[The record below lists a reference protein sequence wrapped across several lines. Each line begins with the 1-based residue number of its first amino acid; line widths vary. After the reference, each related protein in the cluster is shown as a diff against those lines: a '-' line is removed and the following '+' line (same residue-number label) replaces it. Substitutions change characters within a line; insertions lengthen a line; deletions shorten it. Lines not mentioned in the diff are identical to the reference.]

1 MKLHEYS
8 LWKKIC
14 MQVLLLCFC
23 LPLTAW
29 GAEPQTV
36 RVGYFRVS
44 NYYKV
49 DENGKI
55 DSYDTR
61 WLEEISYYANL
72 RLEYVDCGTWLQGT
86 DMLNTGEID
95 LLGFSLWSE
104 ERDKAYEFCLNSY
117 GYNVSEIVTK
127 PENKIAF
134 QDFAAIGKMKIG
146 VRFNYVPKKHLEE
159 RLQEHG
165 QQPEIMVFKTQR
177 ELLDA
182 LEQGTVDA
190 IASSSHL
197 VPSNLKV
204 IDKFEYIPIY
214 FMAKKGNEALT
225 DKIDSAIAEIHI
237 NNPNFDDNLSKEYFP
252 SLNQYPLSKEEQAYI
267 NSLDSLTFCFC
278 TNEGYLCRTEN
289 GKYEG
294 IHPAI
299 AKKLCEL
306 LGVKYKEVH
315 LDFPQLLDRLAKV
328 NGNENV
334 GRQLVADIK
343 SKGVD
348 VWGDFYYDQ
357 QWANTLGVGITTSYL
372 GANYYEIRGKGEVI
386 DNTTSKIALVRG
398 LRFTKDIAQQYSPER
413 IVWCD
418 DFEHCIKAVKAGTAD
433 VTVVNTY
440 AAEYYLAMFQYS
452 DLSASLIP
460 FSNRTSLAVVD
471 KNRELLISALNK
483 KLLTLSVDDKYK
495 LVQQETVK
503 RPKQN
508 MLEAYVYTH
517 MAETVAVGVVLI
529 SGVLLLTL
537 LIVVIKKSRR
547 QNEILQRA
555 TNAKSDF
562 LAKMSH
568 DMRTPMN
575 AIINLTNMIEEE
587 IDNKEAV
594 QADLKKI
601 KTSNEFLMSL
611 INDIL
616 DVARIEQGK
625 MALNRQLYSDVDF
638 INYMHTT
645 FDNLCAQKDIAFI
658 IINGK
663 CNAKV
668 IVDRVRFNQ
677 LCFNLVSNAIK
688 YTPIGGTVSLRMVYG
703 EVTDGKLPT
712 DIYVED
718 NGIGMSEKFVKQAFG
733 QFVQENRQYMAV
745 EGAGLGLTIV
755 QEIVNLMGGT
765 IEIKSKID
773 HGTTVHVHLPLEVN
787 VIDNLPETVP
797 KQVEDFAILQGK
809 RALVV
814 EDHEINRQIAVR
826 LLERKGMV
834 VETAV
839 NGEEGVAKFAA
850 HPDCFDI
857 ILMDIRMPI
866 MNGLEATKAIRQ
878 LSCPEAQQVIILAMT
893 ANAYQSDIDASLL
906 AGMNGHLAKP
916 LMPNLMFAVMAK
928 MLKNNL

>member
-14 MQVLLLCFC
+14 IQVLILCFC
-23 LPLTAW
+23 LPLAVW

-36 RVGYFRVS
+36 RVGYFRVG

-55 DSYDTR
+55 ESYDTR
-61 WLEEISYYANL
+61 WLDEISHYANL

-86 DMLNTGEID
+86 EMLNTGEID
-95 LLGFSLWSE
+95 LLGLALWSE
-104 ERDKAYEFCLNSY
+104 EREKAYEFCLNSY

-127 PENKIAF
+127 PDSKIVF
-134 QDFAAIGKMKIG
+134 QDFEAIGKMKIG
-146 VRFNYVPKKHLEE
+146 VRFNYVPKKHLEK
-159 RLQEHG
+159 RLQEQG
-165 QQPEIMVFKTQR
+165 QQPEIVVFRTQR

-182 LEQGTVDA
+182 LKNGTVDA
-190 IASSSHL
+190 IATSSHL
-197 VPSNLKV
+197 VPSSLKV

-214 FMAKKGNEALT
+214 FMAKKGNLALAE
-225 DKIDSAIAEIHI
+225 KIDSAIAEIHI
-237 NNPNFDDNLSKEYFP
+237 NNPSFDDNLSKEYFP
-252 SLNQYPLSKEEQAYI
+252 SLNQYPLSKEEQEYI

-289 GKYEG
+289 GQYEG

-299 AKKLCEL
+299 AKRICEL

-315 LDFPQLLDRLAKV
+315 VDFPNLLARLAEVK
-328 NGNENV
+328 GNENI
-334 GRQLVADIK
+334 GKQLVADIK
-343 SKGVD
+343 SKGID
-348 VWGDFYYDQ
+348 VWGDFFYDQ
-357 QWANTLGVGITTSYL
+357 QWANTLGVGITTPYL
-372 GANYYEIRGKGEVI
+372 SSNYYEIRGKGDVV
-386 DNTTSKIALVRG
+386 DNNTAKIALVRG

-418 DFEHCIKAVKAGTAD
+418 DFESCIKAVKTGKAD
-433 VTVVNTY
+433 ATVVNTY

-452 DLSASLIP
+452 DLSASLMP
-460 FSNRTSLAVVD
+460 FSNRTALAVVD
-471 KNRELLISALNK
+471 KNRALLLSALNK
-483 KLLTLSVDDKYK
+483 KLLSLSIEDKYK

-517 MAETVAVGVVLI
+517 TAETVAVCVVLL
-529 SGVLLLTL
+529 SGVILLGV
-537 LIVVIKKSRR
+537 LIFVVKRSRQ

-555 TNAKSDF
+555 ANAKSDF

-594 QADLKKI
+594 KADLKKI

-625 MALNRQLYSDVDF
+625 MTLNRQAYSDVDF

-645 FDNLCAQKDIAFI
+645 FDNLCAQKDIAFT

-663 CNAKV
+663 YNVQV

-688 YTPIGGTVSLRMVYG
+688 YTPTGGTVTLRMVYG
-703 EVTDGKLPT
+703 QVQDGRLPT
-712 DIYVED
+712 DIYVAD
-718 NGIGMSEKFVKQAFG
+718 NGIGMSEEFVQQAFG
-733 QFVQENRQYMAV
+733 QFEQENRQYMAV

-755 QEIVNLMGGT
+755 KEIVNLMGGT

-773 HGTTVHVHLPLEVN
+773 HGTTVHVHLPLEVA
-787 VIDNLPETVP
+787 VIGNRTEAIPE
-797 KQVEDFAILQGK
+797 QVEDLTSLQGK
-809 RALVV
+809 RVLVV

-834 VETAV
+834 VETAI
-839 NGEEGVAKFAA
+839 NGAEGVAKFTA
-850 HPDCFDI
+850 HPECFDI

-866 MNGLEATKAIRQ
+866 MNGLEATKAIRA
-878 LSCPEAQQVIILAMT
+878 LSCPEAKQVIILAMT

-906 AGMNGHLAKP
+906 AGMDGHLAKP
-916 LMPNLMFAVMAK
+916 LVPKLMFAAMAK
-928 MLKNNL
+928 MLKK